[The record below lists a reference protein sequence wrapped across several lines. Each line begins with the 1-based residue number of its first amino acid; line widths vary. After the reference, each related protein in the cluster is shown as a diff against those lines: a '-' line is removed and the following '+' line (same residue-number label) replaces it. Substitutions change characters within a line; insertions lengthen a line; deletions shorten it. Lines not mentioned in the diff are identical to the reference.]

1 MKLARQLERRI
12 EQLVEGVAGKVF
24 PGPLHP
30 VELTARL
37 LREADLAVSPSPAGP
52 ITANVF
58 RVGAHPKDL
67 AGFEAGSLLAVE
79 LARVVDDEAAQRG
92 WRLEGPVVV
101 EIYPDP
107 EIDAGSLSVTTSV
120 SAGPLPPWANLIG
133 RGVLPVCFNRVVM
146 GRSRT
151 ADVVINAPE
160 VSRVHALLWRE
171 AGRTWVEDLGSTNG
185 TFVDGRS
192 ADRGSPSIAEG
203 GVLSL
208 GGLQLTFRLV

>member
-30 VELTARL
+30 AELTARL

-52 ITANVF
+52 ATANMYA
-58 RVGAHPKDL
+58 VGANPADL
-67 AGFEAGSLLAVE
+67 AGFELGSLLAVE
-79 LARVVDDEAAQRG
+79 LAQVVDEEAALRG

-101 EIYPDP
+101 EISPDP
-107 EIDAGSLSVTTSV
+107 DITTGNLSVKASI
-120 SAGPLPPWANLIG
+120 SAGPLPAWAFLVG
-133 RGVLPVCFNRVVM
+133 RGVLPITFNRVLI

-151 ADVVINAPE
+151 NDVVINAPE
-160 VSRVHALLWRE
+160 VSRVHARLWRE
-171 AGRTWVEDLGSTNG
+171 AGRTWVEDLGSSNG
-185 TFVDGRS
+185 TFVDGTA
-192 ADRGSPSIAEG
+192 ADHGSPALAEG

-208 GGLQLTFRLV
+208 GGLQLTLRFA